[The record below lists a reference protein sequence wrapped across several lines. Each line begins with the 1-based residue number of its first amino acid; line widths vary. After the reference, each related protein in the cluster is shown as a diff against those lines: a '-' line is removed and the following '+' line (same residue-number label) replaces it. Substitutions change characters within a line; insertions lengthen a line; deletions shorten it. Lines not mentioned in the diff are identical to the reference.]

1 MHSPWQRTTALRQ
14 QMPCYHDTASVS
26 HGLSVLYCIVVV
38 GICTASGMAGHS
50 LSAVHRRAVQTQCPF
65 AWHSTSVPLLH
76 CTALEMRISWPS
88 PSYCTTAA
96 VTPPSRLS
104 HPVRP
109 LRCQLVSF
117 PRFLLAAPVEQ
128 HLCFKWPHCSVPLAP
143 TAHCPRSR

>member
-1 MHSPWQRTTALRQ
+1 MDPPGIVHSPWQRTTALCQ
-14 QMPCYHDTASVS
+14 QMPSTTTLHLRHTAS
-26 HGLSVLYCIVVV
+26 LC
-38 GICTASGMAGHS
+38 CTASGMAGHS
-50 LSAVHRRAVQTQCPF
+50 LSAVHRRAVQTHCPF
-65 AWHSTSVPLLH
+65 ARHSTSAPLLH